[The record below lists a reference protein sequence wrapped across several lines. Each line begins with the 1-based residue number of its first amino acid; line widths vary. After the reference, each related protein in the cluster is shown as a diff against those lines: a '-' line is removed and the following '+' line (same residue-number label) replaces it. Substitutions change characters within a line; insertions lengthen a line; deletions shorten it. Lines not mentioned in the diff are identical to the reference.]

1 MILKRIVLKNIR
13 SYKEQ
18 TSIEIPPG
26 RTLFQ
31 GDIGCG
37 KSTILSAIEFALFG
51 LGDFNG
57 GYILRSGERKGSVS
71 LEFEVKGKPY
81 QIYRSL
87 LRHEKNVV
95 QDKCYIIDGDKTMN
109 YSAGEMRSKILEI
122 VNINEKP
129 HTKATSVIYR
139 YAIFIPQEMMK
150 QILTENQERRV
161 EILRRAFGIEEYSIA
176 KKNTDIISTWAKGE
190 IRVSSEIAKDFLQK
204 RTLYNERRKKA
215 DNISYHMD
223 KIRDFIESSDS
234 ELKNLQKSIND
245 LKEKKDLVLKLETSI
260 PYLEKS
266 ITKNQEAKEKEQH
279 VLERLETD
287 LRVITESE
295 EVVNRLKNKYED
307 YIEKKENLSK
317 MGKSIKLYESLDK
330 QKTRLEQSIATRKEY
345 LELQISNDKN
355 EIKLEEHEIKEQQDS
370 IANLLALENDEA
382 SLAHHLKQLPSLRKS
397 SVHILSLISRN
408 EADIESRKKIVD
420 DGQREIDEISN
431 IGEGASCPKCK
442 QKLTKEHISKV
453 KHEFFEQRTRI
464 EREINNLR
472 NSITI
477 QKEKRKKVD
486 LDISNL
492 ESKEDILK
500 NLRKNIVELTERRNA
515 IEAATKKLRERDS
528 KLSRSIEMLQQ
539 ERYSL
544 EERTNLAPL
553 LKHLRQLSDD
563 KQLYEKYSII
573 ASQYESQGLV
583 AQYIEN
589 LQEVKRKPK
598 IENEVNKTE
607 AAIMTLTQEIILG
620 KENLMEHQNLY
631 YKNKGVIKQ
640 LDEIQSKIRYLESE
654 ISKNKQILAAAMSE
668 LNGIRSNLEELQD
681 EIIKK
686 EKHNRNEEIL
696 RQTQNWF
703 AKCFTPSIEDIEK
716 YVLENI
722 KEEFNQLFQRWFSI
736 LLEAGDI
743 NVEVDENFI
752 PIIIQGG
759 YVLSIDSLSGG
770 EKTAVAFAY
779 RLALNTLIK
788 KTADM
793 RNNLIILDEPTDG
806 FGKEQLIKLS
816 QVLDELY
823 SAQVIMVSHERELE
837 GFVDTIYRITKEG
850 GISTIESVV
859 S

>member
-37 KSTILSAIEFALFG
+37 KSTILLAIEFALFG
-51 LGDFNG
+51 LGDING
-57 GYILRSGERKGSVS
+57 SYLLRSGEKKGSVS
-71 LEFEVKGKPY
+71 LEFEVKGRPY

-87 LRHEKNVV
+87 LKHEKNVV
-95 QDKCYIIDGDKTMN
+95 QDKCCIIDGDTTTN

-122 VNINEKP
+122 VNINERP

-139 YAIFIPQEMMK
+139 YAIFTPQEMMK

-161 EILRRAFGIEEYSIA
+161 EILRRAFGIEEYSNA

-190 IRVSSEIAKDFLQK
+190 IRVSSEIAKDISQK
-204 RTLYNERRKKA
+204 RTLYNERRIKA
-215 DNISYHMD
+215 DNISRHID
-223 KIRDFIESSDS
+223 KIRDFIGSSDS
-234 ELKNLQKSIND
+234 ELKNLQESIDD
-245 LKEKKDLVLKLETSI
+245 LKEKKDLVLRLETSI
-260 PYLEKS
+260 PYLKKS
-266 ITKNQEAKEKEQH
+266 VTKNQEAKEKEQLI
-279 VLERLETD
+279 LEELETD
-287 LRVITESE
+287 LQVITESE

-307 YIEKKENLSK
+307 YLEKKENLSK
-317 MGKSIKLYESLDK
+317 MEKSIKLYESLDK
-330 QKTRLEQSIATRKEY
+330 QKTRLEQSITNRKEY
-345 LELQISNDKN
+345 LELQINNDKN
-355 EIKLEEHEIKEQQDS
+355 EIKLEEREIKEQQDS
-370 IANLLALENDEA
+370 IANLQTLENDES
-382 SLAHHLKQLPSLRKS
+382 SLAHHLKRLPSLRKS
-397 SVHILSLISRN
+397 SVHILSFISKN

-420 DGQREIDEISN
+420 NGQREIDEISN

-472 NSITI
+472 NTITI
-477 QKEKRKKVD
+477 QEEKRKKID
-486 LDISNL
+486 LEILDL

-500 NLRKNIVELTERRNA
+500 NLRKDIIKLTERRNA
-515 IEAATKKLRERDS
+515 IEAAVKKLKDRDS
-528 KLSRSIEMLQQ
+528 KLSRNIEMLQQ

-544 EERTNLAPL
+544 EERTELGSL
-553 LKHLRQLSDD
+553 LKHLRQLIDD
-563 KQLYEKYSII
+563 KQLHKKYSII

-598 IENEVNKTE
+598 IESEVNKTE
-607 AAIMTLTQEIILG
+607 AAIMSLTQEIILG
-620 KENLMEHQNLY
+620 KENLIEQQNLY
-631 YKNKGVIKQ
+631 DKNKGVIKQ
-640 LDEIQSKIRYLESE
+640 LEEIQSKVRYLESE
-654 ISKNKQILAAAMSE
+654 ISKKKQILAASMSE

-703 AKCFTPSIEDIEK
+703 AKCFNPSIEDIEK

-722 KEEFNQLFQRWFSI
+722 KEEFNQLFQRWFNI
-736 LLEAGDI
+736 LLETGDI

-770 EKTAVAFAY
+770 EKTSVAFAY
-779 RLALNTLIK
+779 RLALNTMIK
-788 KTADM
+788 KTAGM
-793 RNNLIILDEPTDG
+793 KHNLIILDEPTDG
-806 FGKEQLIKLS
+806 FGKEQLIKLR
-816 QVLDELY
+816 QVLDELD

-837 GFVDTIYRITKEG
+837 GFVDTLYRIIKEG
-850 GISTIESVV
+850 SISTIESVA